1 MSFSANLMRSI
12 CTSLVHYC
20 DIWMDCYFPSSSSA
34 SAITLAQQ
42 QLPSNCA
49 GLSVCYFIICLWIIR
64 VQVVHTRLLIENC
77 LYSTTHRRMATPAR
91 VIYEALLRSPQKNS
105 SNLILVSRAV
115 NVINVIIANT
125 HPRFCKCTECHL
137 IMLFCL
143 LFECIVEILNS
154 WFTDRE
160 RRTKSN

>member
-1 MSFSANLMRSI
+1 MYFTRALLWYMDGLLFSIIIISI
-12 CTSLVHYC
+12 RHY
-20 DIWMDCYFPSSSSA
+20 
-34 SAITLAQQ
+34 LAQQ

-77 LYSTTHRRMATPAR
+77 LYSTTHGRMATPAR

-154 WFTDRE
+154 WYTE
-160 RRTKSN
+160 RATH